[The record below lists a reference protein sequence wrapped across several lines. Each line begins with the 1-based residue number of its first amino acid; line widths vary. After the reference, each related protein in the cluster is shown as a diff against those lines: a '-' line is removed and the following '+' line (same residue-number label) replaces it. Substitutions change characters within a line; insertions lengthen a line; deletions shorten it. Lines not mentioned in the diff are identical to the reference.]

1 MIRKKPFVQTLA
13 ALALLTAS
21 ATVPA
26 ADPQQPAAG
35 GYGPDYYGMH
45 PGMTGGY
52 GMGYGMMGPGMMGM
66 SPGMM
71 MGPGMGMMGPG
82 MGHGM
87 MGMMDDDWDDDGM
100 MGGRGMRGMG
110 PGMMGMG
117 PGMMG
122 GYGPA
127 GALNLDESQQKKIT
141 QIQDELRK
149 KHWDLMGKM
158 NDEQAKLRQLYYYSG
173 QRDPAAIGK
182 QYQRIQDLRR
192 QMVESSI
199 EAQNR
204 TDAVLTPE
212 QKEQMRRFSYDGRM
226 W

>member
-1 MIRKKPFVQTLA
+1 MIRKKLLVHTLA

-21 ATVPA
+21 AAAPA

-35 GYGPDYYGMH
+35 GYGPGYYGMH
-45 PGMTGGY
+45 PGMMGGY
-52 GMGYGMMGPGMMGM
+52 GMGPGMMG
-66 SPGMM
+66 S
-71 MGPGMGMMGPG
+71 G

-87 MGMMDDDWDDDGM
+87 MDDGRGDDCM
-100 MGGRGMRGMG
+100 MGGRGMRGME

-127 GALNLDESQQKKIT
+127 GMLNLDESQQKKIV

-192 QMVESSI
+192 QMMESSI

-204 TDAVLTPE
+204 IDAVLTPE
-212 QKEQMRRFSYDGRM
+212 
-226 W
+226 